1 MATTTKTT
9 LSSVDVKS
17 AAPSTDPVSGITIT
31 AQDGEMAGV
40 RISSEGALK
49 TNANQNVLKLT
60 FTSNN
65 LEANSSVVA
74 RGNSNQADVSLGSGR
89 DSAAYIGVTMN
100 EPVTGSWSY
109 ELELTNGND
118 KKKWVMEKM

>member
-49 TNANQNVLKLT
+49 TNANQNVLKLE
-60 FTSNN
+60 FTSND

-118 KKKWVMEKM
+118 KKKWVMDKM